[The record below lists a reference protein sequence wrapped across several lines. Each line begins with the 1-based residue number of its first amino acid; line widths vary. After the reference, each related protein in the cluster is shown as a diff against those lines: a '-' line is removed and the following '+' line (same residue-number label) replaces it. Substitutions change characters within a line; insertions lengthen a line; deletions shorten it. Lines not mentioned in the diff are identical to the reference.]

1 MSILEKQSG
10 LKFNIDFYCGYSP
23 ERINPGDKKHTI
35 DKITIDKQININPIG
50 NKAKGS
56 FMNPF
61 SSTSLPMSSN
71 ETKLIIPI
79 TSKVVAIL
87 YLVAICY

>member
-1 MSILEKQSG
+1 MNKVSYLIPYFFL
-10 LKFNIDFYCGYSP
+10 
-23 ERINPGDKKHTI
+23 INAKTI
-35 DKITIDKQININPIG
+35 NKTIDKQININPIG

-71 ETKLIIPI
+71 ETKHIIPI
-79 TSKVVAIL
+79 TSRDVAIL
-87 YLVAICY
+87 YLVAIYY